1 MKEGRGIIKRP
12 AGTYEVRNA
21 FTILIV
27 VMVLH
32 GYIKTYELH
41 NLNMCNLS
49 YAGFTSVKLFFFF
62 RSIDRAVREFSFVAA
77 WLSVFEQQYDS
88 HLTSG

>member
-1 MKEGRGIIKRP
+1 MQ
-12 AGTYEVRNA
+12 NA
-21 FTILIV
+21 FTILTV

-41 NLNMCNLS
+41 NLNMCNFS
-49 YAGFTSVKLFFFF
+49 YVGFTSVKLFFF
-62 RSIDRAVREFSFVAA
+62 RSTDRAVRELSFVAA
-77 WLSVFEQQYDS
+77 WLSVFEEQHDS